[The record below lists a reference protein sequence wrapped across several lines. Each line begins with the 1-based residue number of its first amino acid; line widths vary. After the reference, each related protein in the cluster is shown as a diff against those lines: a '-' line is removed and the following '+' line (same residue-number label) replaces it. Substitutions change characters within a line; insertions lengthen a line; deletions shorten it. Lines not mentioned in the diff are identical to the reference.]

1 MTITSVNRTHRTSRT
16 QPATGAQAAARRR
29 PEGIPVL
36 PAVDTNLGSVT
47 FFTPGGHRQYW
58 SAEPAELLDAL
69 ARAVRPAQWIPE
81 IGTLV
86 VTVAQTGVR
95 SGHRIGFR
103 LAVQ

>member
-1 MTITSVNRTHRTSRT
+1 MTITAVNRTVRT
-16 QPATGAQAAARRR
+16 QQAKR

-36 PAVDTNLGSVT
+36 PAVDINLGSVT

-58 SAEPAELLDAL
+58 SAEPAELVNAL
-69 ARAVRPAQWIPE
+69 TEAVRPAQWIPE

-95 SGHRIGFR
+95 AGRRLGFR
-103 LAVQ
+103 LAAH